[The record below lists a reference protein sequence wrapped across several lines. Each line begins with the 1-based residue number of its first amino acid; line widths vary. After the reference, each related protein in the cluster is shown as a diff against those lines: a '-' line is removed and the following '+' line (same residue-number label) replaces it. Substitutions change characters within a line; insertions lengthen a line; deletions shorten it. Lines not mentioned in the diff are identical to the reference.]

1 MKINQ
6 KIIVYSLSAFLV
18 VTGIVYFMVANGEYQ
33 DYKELSDLGIK
44 GETAEKQFE
53 MTFFIV
59 SGIIYLGL
67 FVWVL
72 KSDKIKKFPF
82 ISSMVLSV
90 VLILIYVA
98 SRTIGVPIVGTE
110 YYIGKLDVLTK
121 VLQAIVIGLSGF
133 AIYNT
138 SRLSIINKI
147 NKWLGI

>member
-59 SGIIYLGL
+59 CGIIYLGL
-67 FVWVL
+67 VVWVL
-72 KSDKIKKFPF
+72 KLGKTKKYPF
-82 ISSMVLSV
+82 IASMIVSA
-90 VLILIYVA
+90 VLIVIYVA

-110 YYIGKLDVLTK
+110 YYIGKLDILSK
-121 VLQAIVIGLSGF
+121 VFQAIVIGLSGL
-133 AIYNT
+133 AIYDT
-138 SRLSIINKI
+138 SRLSIIKKI
-147 NKWLGI
+147 NK

>member
-110 YYIGKLDVLTK
+110 YYIGKLDILSK
-121 VLQAIVIGLSGF
+121 VFQAIVIGLSGL
-133 AIYNT
+133 AIYDT
-138 SRLSIINKI
+138 SRLSIIKKI
-147 NKWLGI
+147 NK

>member
-1 MKINQ
+1 MKVNQ

-18 VTGIVYFMVANGEYQ
+18 ATGIVYFMVANGEYQ
-33 DYKELSDLGIK
+33 DFKELSDLGIK

-67 FVWVL
+67 VVWVL
-72 KSDKIKKFPF
+72 KLGKTKKYPF
-82 ISSMVLSV
+82 IACVIVSA
-90 VLILIYVA
+90 VLIVIYVA

-110 YYIGKLDVLTK
+110 YYIGKLDILSK
-121 VLQAIVIGLSGF
+121 VFQAIVIGLSGL

-138 SRLSIINKI
+138 SRLSIIKKI
-147 NKWLGI
+147 NK

>member
-1 MKINQ
+1 MKVNQ

-18 VTGIVYFMVANGEYQ
+18 ATGIVYFMVANGEYQ
-33 DYKELSDLGIK
+33 DFKELSDLGIK

-67 FVWVL
+67 VVWVL
-72 KSDKIKKFPF
+72 KSGKTKKYSF
-82 ISSMVLSV
+82 IVSMIVSA
-90 VLILIYVA
+90 VLIVIYVA

-110 YYIGKLDVLTK
+110 YYIGKLDILSK
-121 VLQAIVIGLSGF
+121 AFQAIVIGLSGL

-138 SRLSIINKI
+138 SRLSIIKKI
-147 NKWLGI
+147 NK